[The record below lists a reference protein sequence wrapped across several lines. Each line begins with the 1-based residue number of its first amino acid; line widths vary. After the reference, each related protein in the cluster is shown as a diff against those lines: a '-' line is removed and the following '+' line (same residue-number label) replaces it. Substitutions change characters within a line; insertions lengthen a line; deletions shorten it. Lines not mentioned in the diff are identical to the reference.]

1 MAKVYPTNYPADAV
15 RILDTM
21 AFDPAQLKIVGSMSL
36 RSQQYAGDYDGFERV
51 SVSYSTDKE
60 AVDYLVNRFQQIIH
74 NLTKLPD
81 TYIMDIKSG
90 SVEEWRVVPSTF
102 QEWNPEEA
110 KEKINE
116 LLGKNI
122 INVKM
127 AEEALKLCK
136 SGEEAYLIAKQNIK
150 FHIVR
155 WRPFDVARGYK
166 VLRDN
171 RRFTLQEAF
180 VSPVITKVDVIGL
193 VLGNRY
199 TDFSVIY
206 QFYNND
212 KPLNKVEIDPLKS
225 ITDDIKVLQ
234 KEGNHFKA
242 LKRMFSLARLRDNK
256 KVMERLTTLLNSDL
270 GRIYSVV
277 SDLGTV
283 IDLHA
288 KYPEAS
294 LNVTLNNNLRNE
306 IDHLKTKLANVGLR
320 RYLKDENSIIS
331 SLNNASMA
339 SNPINRYVIL
349 EHVRD
354 KLQKILNEETP
365 KRV

>member
-1 MAKVYPTNYPADAV
+1 MQKVYPTNYPADAV

-21 AFDPAQLKIVGSMSL
+21 AFDPSQLKIVGSMSL
-36 RSQQYAGDYDGFERV
+36 RNQQYAGDYDGFERV

-90 SVEEWRVVPSTF
+90 SVEEWRVVPLTY

-110 KEKINE
+110 KEHIKQ
-116 LLGKNI
+116 LLTRGI

-127 AEEALKLCK
+127 ADEALKLCK
-136 SGEEAYLIAKQNIK
+136 KGEDAYLVAKQNIK

-155 WRPFDVARGYK
+155 WRPYDVAKGFK
-166 VLRDN
+166 MLRDG

-206 QFYNND
+206 QFYNNN
-212 KPLNKVEIDPLKS
+212 KPLNEVEIDPMKS

-234 KEGNHFKA
+234 LEGNHFKV

-256 KVMERLTTLLNSDL
+256 KAMERLTALLNSDL
-270 GRIYSVV
+270 GRLYSVV
-277 SDLGTV
+277 SDLGTL

-294 LNVTLNNNLRNE
+294 LNVTLNNNLKHQ
-306 IDHLKTKLANVGLR
+306 IDLLKTRLANVGLPD
-320 RYLKDENSIIS
+320 YLKTENNIIS
-331 SLNNASMA
+331 TLGNASMA

-349 EHVRD
+349 EYVRD
-354 KLQKILNEETP
+354 KLQKVLNDATP
-365 KRV
+365 KNV